1 MNMMNEAPQSSSAA
15 RPPSPIETKSFNVGR
30 DEPSRPH
37 LENKKVGNL
46 EKPEKSSTQ
55 RPDMKGPSDI
65 NDLLSNLKST
75 SKTSA
80 GGVSIDDTST
90 ISIQDLKEMQKDMNS
105 GPSRSKR
112 RGKSDKNTISL
123 DI

>member
-1 MNMMNEAPQSSSAA
+1 
-15 RPPSPIETKSFNVGR
+15 
-30 DEPSRPH
+30 
-37 LENKKVGNL
+37 
-46 EKPEKSSTQ
+46 
-55 RPDMKGPSDI
+55 MKGPSDI